1 MGRTQSRSLVSSLKI
16 RFDELLRIILLI
28 VTLIGAYISDRYD
41 ARGIPIMVIS
51 TLAVAGF
58 ALFLSTFL
66 AVCISI
72 LPSIIDHVSLQSRRT

>member
-1 MGRTQSRSLVSSLKI
+1 M
-16 RFDELLRIILLI
+16 LLI

-58 ALFLSTFL
+58 ALYLSTFL
-66 AVCISI
+66 AVGISI
-72 LPSIIDHVSLQSRRT
+72 LPSIIDHVSLQSRRTL